1 MLIPVRCFTCG
12 EILGDKWQPFI
23 ILCNKEKNGNKQDI
37 NNELDVQT
45 INLETSV
52 QKSVEA
58 KVLDKMNLKKMCCRR
73 MMLTTVPLIS
83 YIN

>member
-23 ILCNKEKNGNKQDI
+23 ILCNQEKNVNKQDM

-58 KVLDKMNLKKMCCRR
+58 KILDKMNLKKMCCRR
-73 MMLTTVPLIS
+73 TMLTTVPLIS